1 MEISNASLLDEAT
14 SAAEAMTMLHGCRT
28 RDQIKNEVNKFIVS
42 NDVFDQTLAVLETRA
57 EPLGIEIVLSNTDSI
72 EIDEKVFGCLVQ
84 YTGKT
89 GKINDLETLSKKIEK
104 SNKLRDLKEYFFG
117 EDQGRYIL
125 EIDEKNL
132 TSVEK
137 FLKSGSIYYE
147 IIGKT
152 QENFFEI
159 ENEMKIDTNVLYK
172 ANNQWYNNY

>member
-89 GKINDLETLSKKIEK
+89 GKINDLESISKK
-104 SNKLRDLKEYFFG
+104 LK
-117 EDQGRYIL
+117 
-125 EIDEKNL
+125 
-132 TSVEK
+132 
-137 FLKSGSIYYE
+137 
-147 IIGKT
+147 
-152 QENFFEI
+152 
-159 ENEMKIDTNVLYK
+159 
-172 ANNQWYNNY
+172 NQIVN